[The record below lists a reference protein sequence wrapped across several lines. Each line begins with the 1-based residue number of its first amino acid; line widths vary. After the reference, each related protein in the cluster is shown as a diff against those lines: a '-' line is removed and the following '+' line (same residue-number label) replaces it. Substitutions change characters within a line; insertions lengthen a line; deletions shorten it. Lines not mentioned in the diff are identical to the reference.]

1 MWSGLVTLNVGV
13 SDCTQGLAGWREG
26 GCEEVEENTQKEMK
40 GTVSWSKDE
49 RAGLRNSCVCVCVC
63 VCVCMH
69 TLSHSV
75 MSNSATSWAVACQA
89 PLSCCC
95 CC

>member
-63 VCVCMH
+63 VC
-69 TLSHSV
+69 THSV
-75 MSNSATSWAVACQA
+75 TQ
-89 PLSCCC
+89 SCPTLRPHGL
-95 CC
+95 